1 MWIICVFVSG
11 YFSFS
16 CFINCVFCHVF
27 QIPLTFRVWFT
38 NKRIDKSENAY
49 NIWISFIYST
59 YFQLVNR
66 ILKPSAQPYTDL
78 VTAFLTHNPGEVVAA
93 ISRNQEVFRR
103 DNNFGLV
110 KQVRAAQTKLNIQ
123 RLTKTFLTLSLADVA
138 ARVQLSSADEAEKCI
153 LSMVKKQGTFFHDL
167 WKNVESKDVYFIL
180 VWF

>member
-1 MWIICVFVSG
+1 M
-11 YFSFS
+11 
-16 CFINCVFCHVF
+16 
-27 QIPLTFRVWFT
+27 
-38 NKRIDKSENAY
+38 
-49 NIWISFIYST
+49 
-59 YFQLVNR
+59 
-66 ILKPSAQPYTDL
+66 
-78 VTAFLTHNPGEVVAA
+78 TAFLTHNPGEVVAA

-167 WKNVESKDVYFIL
+167 
-180 VWF
+180 